1 MLDVLYS
8 LRDSVWIVFCRYQLN
23 VKTAGGEMWHAVS
36 PTSSKLSVPCHNV
49 KTRRCWI
56 WTFSFTWFSCKL
68 CPKGGVETQPDIPKS
83 LSVNRKCFMYLFL
96 PYVSLGSIFTVNDP
110 LNKHVICIFFG
121 RKTDWMW
128 REIAHVV
135 AMEGVTAHFVTHNW
149 ISTFTQKNKTNICNS
164 RTDTR
169 CTSATQ
175 CSKPSTTTSP
185 AGKISTRLRNSKN
198 SVVWSGSELQLRIIL

>member
-110 LNKHVICIFFG
+110 LNKHVICIFSAEKLIECDAKSLTSS
-121 RKTDWMW
+121 R
-128 REIAHVV
+128 RRV
-135 AMEGVTAHFVTHNW
+135 VTAHFVTHNW

-185 AGKISTRLRNSKN
+185 AGKISTRLRNSKHP
-198 SVVWSGSELQLRIIL
+198 VVWSGSELQLRIIL

>member
-68 CPKGGVETQPDIPKS
+68 CQKGGVETQPDIPKS

-149 ISTFTQKNKTNICNS
+149 ISTFTQKKNKKHLQQSHWHEVHICHPVFKTFNDNIPC
-164 RTDTR
+164 RKDLHQ
-169 CTSATQ
+169 TQ
-175 CSKPSTTTSP
+175 K
-185 AGKISTRLRNSKN
+185 
-198 SVVWSGSELQLRIIL
+198 Q

>member
-1 MLDVLYS
+1 MFSTKGITLFVLTLSSCSSCLYIYKYMLDVLYS

-68 CPKGGVETQPDIPKS
+68 CQKGGVETQPDIPKS

-110 LNKHVICIFFG
+110 LNKHVICIFSAEKLIECDVKSLTSS
-121 RKTDWMW
+121 RW
-128 REIAHVV
+128 RV
-135 AMEGVTAHFVTHNW
+135 
-149 ISTFTQKNKTNICNS
+149 S
-164 RTDTR
+164 
-169 CTSATQ
+169 
-175 CSKPSTTTSP
+175 
-185 AGKISTRLRNSKN
+185 
-198 SVVWSGSELQLRIIL
+198 QLILSHITE

>member
-68 CPKGGVETQPDIPKS
+68 CQKGGVETQPDIPKS

-110 LNKHVICIFFG
+110 LNKHVICIFSAEKLIECDAKSLTSS
-121 RKTDWMW
+121 R
-128 REIAHVV
+128 RRV
-135 AMEGVTAHFVTHNW
+135 VTAHFVTHNW

-185 AGKISTRLRNSKN
+185 AGKISTTLRNSKHP
-198 SVVWSGSELQLRIIL
+198 VVWSGSELQLRIIL